1 MNKIACLA
9 LAILLSALSLSGCG
23 PKAPEPTGFLHDY
36 SKLRPG
42 KEGEALKRYVDPAA
56 DFSKYNKIMLDHV
69 VFYFKDNK
77 NQVGISPEELKQL
90 SDYFEQALINALK
103 DKYPIVSEPGPDVLR
118 IRIAIT
124 NVKAGNPVLGAA
136 SAVLPVGVAVNA
148 LSNVTTGESVNVGE
162 ASIEAEFMDSETG
175 KVIAAMIDRK
185 VGSTYSSGTV
195 KGKWGHAKQAFDTW
209 AKILRKRLDEMLGGS

>member
-1 MNKIACLA
+1 M
-9 LAILLSALSLSGCG
+9 
-23 PKAPEPTGFLHDY
+23 
-36 SKLRPG
+36 
-42 KEGEALKRYVDPAA
+42 
-56 DFSKYNKIMLDHV
+56 
-69 VFYFKDNK
+69 
-77 NQVGISPEELKQL
+77 
-90 SDYFEQALINALK
+90 
-103 DKYPIVSEPGPDVLR
+103 
-118 IRIAIT
+118 
-124 NVKAGNPVLGAA
+124 LGAA

-148 LSNVTTGESVNVGE
+148 VSNVATGESVNVGE